1 MAFDAF
7 FLTAV
12 MGEIQART
20 ADARVDKIHQPSRDT
35 VLIQLK
41 CREGREKLLF
51 ALNPTAPR
59 LHLTTAS
66 PENPAEPPMFCM
78 LLRKHLLGARL
89 ISMSQPHMERCA
101 YFYFDC
107 IDEMGDHVT
116 KCLAAELMG
125 RTCNLYLLS
134 PEGRIIDCLRRIGL
148 DESAKRAALP
158 GLMYQKPEPITKLNP
173 KCCHSEQGE
182 AASRNLRTNSTFAGN
197 EMPRS
202 FDSLAL
208 AQDDSTG
215 GCLDYVNLLTKPGA
229 DILADRLMDELGGLS
244 PLVCREAALF
254 AAGSTDARID
264 PQTVDTVADKL
275 ALFFHE
281 HLNHPKPYY
290 YALPDGTPKQFAF
303 CPIRQY
309 GGYQEAESFGALLDM
324 YYTVRDRKDAMRQKS
339 QAVRKTVQNLCT
351 RLTKK
356 LAIQE
361 KELEATYDRERLRQL
376 GDILTANIHRIVKG
390 QTTVECEDFYDEN
403 MALIQIPI
411 SPILSP
417 QQNAAK
423 FYKDYARMKNAEKE
437 LTRQIELGENEL
449 EYLKSVLDELNR
461 AGTDAELEE
470 IKQELQSGGYLRAE
484 SGKKRVKQSK
494 LAPMRFEST
503 DGYPIYVGRNN
514 RQNDELTFKLA
525 RKDDIWCHASKVHG
539 SHVIISCG
547 GTTPPDDTITQA
559 AQLAAYYSETSGG
572 QNIPV
577 DVTPVRQVKKIPNGK
592 PGMVIYHT
600 YKTVIANPYA
610 DIVVDQLNAE
620 KKE

>member
-7 FLTAV
+7 FLSAV
-12 MGEIQART
+12 LEEVREKCTGARI
-20 ADARVDKIHQPSRDT
+20 DKIHQPSRDT
-35 VLIQLK
+35 LILHLRCK
-41 CREGREKLLF
+41 EGREKLLF
-51 ALNPTAPR
+51 AANPTAPR

-78 LLRKHLLGARL
+78 LLRKHLLGAKL
-89 ISMSQPHMERCA
+89 SSVTQPPMERA
-101 YFYFDC
+101 ATFTFDC
-107 IDEMGDHVT
+107 TDEMGFPVQ
-116 KCLAAELMG
+116 KRLVAELMG

-158 GLMYQKPEPITKLNP
+158 GLNYQDPDPITKLDP
-173 KCCHSEQGE
+173 
-182 AASRNLRTNSTFAGN
+182 TNFENFPG
-197 EMPRS
+197 
-202 FDSLAL
+202 
-208 AQDDSTG
+208 
-215 GCLDYVNLLTKPGA
+215 LLLKPGA
-229 DILADRLMDELGGLS
+229 DVIADRLMDTFGGLS

-264 PQTVDTVADKL
+264 ERYADETEEKL
-275 ALFFHE
+275 QLYFRE
-281 HLNHPKPYY
+281 HLTHPAPYF
-290 YALPDGTPKQFAF
+290 YAQADGTPKQFAF

-309 GGYQEAESFGALLDM
+309 GGCQQAESFTALLDM

-351 RLTKK
+351 RIQRK
-356 LAIQE
+356 LSIQE
-361 KELEATYDRERLRQL
+361 KELEATFDRERLRQL
-376 GDILTANIHRIVKG
+376 GDILTANIHRIKKG
-390 QTTVECEDFYDEN
+390 QTTVACEDFYDEN
-403 MALIQIPI
+403 MASIEIPI

-437 LTRQIELGENEL
+437 LTKQISIGEEELT
-449 EYLKSVLDELNR
+449 YLQSVLEELNR
-461 AGTDAELEE
+461 AQTDAELEE
-470 IKQELQSGGYLRAE
+470 IKRELQEGGYLRFDA
-484 SGKKRVKQSK
+484 GKKKMKAAKVP
-494 LAPMRFEST
+494 PMRFEST

-559 AQLAAYYSETSGG
+559 AQLAAYYSETTGG

-577 DVTPVRQVKKIPNGK
+577 DVTPVKQVKKVPSGK

-600 YKTVIANPYA
+600 YRTVIANPYA
-610 DIVVDQLNAE
+610 DIVMDALNAE
-620 KKE
+620 KKSEE

>member
-7 FLTAV
+7 FLSAV
-12 MGEIQART
+12 LEEVKERCIGARI
-20 ADARVDKIHQPSRDT
+20 DKIHQPSRDT
-35 VLIQLK
+35 LILQMHS
-41 CREGREKLLF
+41 RDYRSKLLF
-51 ALNPTAPR
+51 AANPTAPR
-59 LHLTTAS
+59 LHLTNAS
-66 PENPAEPPMFCM
+66 PENPPEPPMFCM
-78 LLRKHLLGARL
+78 LLRKHLMGAKL
-89 ISMSQPHMERCA
+89 SEVTQIPMERCA
-101 YFYFDC
+101 TFTFDC
-107 IDEMGDHVT
+107 TDEMGFPVQ
-116 KCLAAELMG
+116 KRLVAELMG

-158 GLMYQKPEPITKLNP
+158 GLNYQEPEAITKGNP
-173 KCCHSEQGE
+173 RVAE
-182 AASRNLRTNSTFAGN
+182 N
-197 EMPRS
+197 
-202 FDSLAL
+202 
-208 AQDDSTG
+208 
-215 GCLDYVNLLTKPGA
+215 YVNFFEGPGA
-229 DILADRLMDELGGLS
+229 DLISDRLMDSFGGLS

-254 AAGSTDARID
+254 AAGSTDARPD
-264 PQTVDTVADKL
+264 PRDEDDIAGKL
-275 ALFFHE
+275 QLFFQE

-309 GGYQEAESFGALLDM
+309 GSCQEAESFGQLLDM

-351 RLTKK
+351 RLTRK

-376 GDILTANIHRIVKG
+376 GDIVTANIHKIVKG
-390 QTTVECEDFYDEN
+390 QTLIQCEDFYDED
-403 MALIQIPI
+403 MKVIDIPI

-423 FYKDYARMKNAEKE
+423 FYKDYTRMKNAEKE
-437 LTRQIELGENEL
+437 LTKQIELGENEL
-449 EYLKSVLDELNR
+449 YYLKSVLEELNR
-461 AGTDAELEE
+461 AQTDAELEE
-470 IKQELQSGGYLRAE
+470 IKRELQDGGYLRADA
-484 SGKKRVKQSK
+484 GKKKMKQGK
-494 LAPMRFEST
+494 VPPMRFEST

-514 RQNDELTFKLA
+514 RQNEELTFRLA

-577 DVTPVRQVKKIPNGK
+577 DVTPVKQVKKIPNGK

-610 DIVVDQLNAE
+610 DIVVDALNAE
-620 KKE
+620 KKPE

>member
-7 FLTAV
+7 FLSAV
-12 MGEIQART
+12 LDEVRSRCIG
-20 ADARVDKIHQPSRDT
+20 ARVEKIHQPSRDT
-35 VLIQLK
+35 LILHLR

-51 ALNPTAPR
+51 AANPTAPR
-59 LHLTTAS
+59 LHLTSAS

-78 LLRKHLLGARL
+78 LLRKHLLGAKL
-89 ISMSQPHMERCA
+89 VDITQPPMERA
-101 YFYFDC
+101 ATFAFDC
-107 IDEMGDHVT
+107 TDEMGYPVQ
-116 KCLAAELMG
+116 KRLVAELMG

-134 PEGRIIDCLRRIGL
+134 PEGRILDCLRRIGL

-158 GLMYQKPEPITKLNP
+158 GLMYQEPEKITKHDPRFPNA
-173 KCCHSEQGE
+173 GE
-182 AASRNLRTNSTFAGN
+182 WS
-197 EMPRS
+197 
-202 FDSLAL
+202 
-208 AQDDSTG
+208 
-215 GCLDYVNLLTKPGA
+215 YVNLLTQSGP
-229 DILADRLMDELGGLS
+229 DVLADRLMEMFGGLS

-254 AAGSTDARID
+254 AAGSTDARMEGQNMED
-264 PQTVDTVADKL
+264 LADKL
-275 ALFFHE
+275 GLFFRE
-281 HLNHPKPYY
+281 HLNHPAPYY

-309 GGYQEAESFGALLDM
+309 GPCQEAESFGALLDM
-324 YYTVRDRKDAMRQKS
+324 YYTVRDRKDAMRQKG

-351 RLTKK
+351 RLTRK

-376 GDILTANIHRIVKG
+376 GDILTANLHRIVKG
-390 QTTVECEDFYDEN
+390 QTVVQCQDFYDED
-403 MALIQIPI
+403 MKTIDIPL

-437 LTRQIELGENEL
+437 LTKQIELGENEL
-449 EYLKSVLDELNR
+449 SYLKSVLEELNR
-461 AGTDAELEE
+461 AQTEAELEE
-470 IKQELQSGGYLRAE
+470 IRRELQDGGYLRAE
-484 SGKKRVKQSK
+484 PGKKRIKQAK

-547 GTTPPDDTITQA
+547 GTKPPDNTVTQA
-559 AQLAAYYSETSGG
+559 AQLAAYYAETGGG

-577 DVTPVRQVKKIPNGK
+577 DVTAVKQVKKIPNGK

-600 YKTVIANPYA
+600 YKTVIANPYP
-610 DIVVDQLNAE
+610 DIVVDELNAE
-620 KKE
+620 KKEE

>member
-7 FLTAV
+7 FLSAV
-12 MGEIQART
+12 LEEVRSKCIGARI
-20 ADARVDKIHQPSRDT
+20 DKIHQPSRDT
-35 VLIQLK
+35 LILQMHS
-41 CREGREKLLF
+41 REHRSKLLF
-51 ALNPTAPR
+51 AANPTAPR

-78 LLRKHLLGARL
+78 LLRKHLMGAKL
-89 ISMSQPHMERCA
+89 SDISQPPMERA
-101 YFYFDC
+101 ATFTFDC
-107 IDEMGDHVT
+107 TDEMGFPVQ
-116 KCLAAELMG
+116 KKLVAELMG

-158 GLMYQKPEPITKLNP
+158 GLNYQEPEAVIK
-173 KCCHSEQGE
+173 QDI
-182 AASRNLRTNSTFAGN
+182 GN
-197 EMPRS
+197 CD
-202 FDSLAL
+202 FDGFM
-208 AQDDSTG
+208 T
-215 GCLDYVNLLTKPGA
+215 CLTSPGA
-229 DILADRLMDELGGLS
+229 DVLADRLMDCFGGLS
-244 PLVCREAALF
+244 PLVCREAALY
-254 AAGSTDARID
+254 AAGDTDARID
-264 PQTVDTVADKL
+264 VLCVEAVAEKL
-275 ALFFHE
+275 SLFFTE

-309 GGYQEAESFGALLDM
+309 GDCREAESFGALLDM
-324 YYTVRDRKDAMRQKS
+324 YYTVRDRKDSMRQKS

-351 RLTKK
+351 RLTRK

-376 GDILTANIHRIVKG
+376 GDIVTANIHRIVKG
-390 QTTVECEDFYDEN
+390 QTKVQCEDFYDEN
-403 MALIQIPI
+403 MALIDIPI

-437 LTRQIELGENEL
+437 LTKQIELGENEL
-449 EYLKSVLDELNR
+449 HYLKSVLEELNR
-461 AGTDAELEE
+461 AQTDAELEE
-470 IKQELQSGGYLRAE
+470 IKRELQEVGYLRAE
-484 SGKKRVKQSK
+484 SGKKKAKTAK
-494 LAPMRFEST
+494 LQPMRFEST

-559 AQLAAYYSETSGG
+559 AQLAAYYSETTGG

-577 DVTPVRQVKKIPNGK
+577 DVTSVKQVKKIPNGK

-610 DIVVDQLNAE
+610 NIVVDPLNAE
-620 KKE
+620 KKNRE

>member
-7 FLTAV
+7 FLSAV
-12 MGEIQART
+12 LEEVRQRCIGARI
-20 ADARVDKIHQPSRDT
+20 DKIHQPSRDT
-35 VLIQLK
+35 LILHLR

-51 ALNPTAPR
+51 AANPTAPR

-78 LLRKHLLGARL
+78 LLRKHLMGAKL
-89 ISMSQPHMERCA
+89 ADISQPPMERA
-101 YFYFDC
+101 ATFTFDC
-107 IDEMGDHVT
+107 TDEMGFPVQ
-116 KCLAAELMG
+116 KKLVAELMG

-158 GLMYQKPEPITKLNP
+158 GLMYQEPEVITKLNP
-173 KCCHSEQGE
+173 TYPE
-182 AASRNLRTNSTFAGN
+182 NYV
-197 EMPRS
+197 S
-202 FDSLAL
+202 FFSA
-208 AQDDSTG
+208 
-215 GCLDYVNLLTKPGA
+215 PGA
-229 DILADRLMDELGGLS
+229 DVIADRLMDTFGGLS

-264 PQTVDTVADKL
+264 PRDEDTVAEKL
-275 ALFFHE
+275 QLFFSE

-309 GGYQEAESFGALLDM
+309 GDHKEAESFAALLDM

-351 RLTKK
+351 RLTRKT
-356 LAIQE
+356 AIQE

-376 GDILTANIHRIVKG
+376 GDILTANIHRIKKG
-390 QTTVECEDFYDEN
+390 QTLILCEDFYDED
-403 MALIQIPI
+403 MKTIEIPI

-437 LTRQIELGENEL
+437 LTKQIELGETEL
-449 EYLKSVLDELNR
+449 HYLKSVLEELNR
-461 AGTDAELEE
+461 AQSDAELEA
-470 IKQELQSGGYLRAE
+470 IRAELQEGGYLRADA
-484 SGKKRVKQSK
+484 GRKKAKQGK

-514 RQNDELTFKLA
+514 KQNEELTFRLA

-577 DVTPVRQVKKIPNGK
+577 DVTPVKQVKKIPNGK

-600 YKTVIANPYA
+600 YRTVIANPYA
-610 DIVVDQLNAE
+610 DIVVDELNAE
-620 KKE
+620 KKVDTQ

>member
-7 FLTAV
+7 FLSAV
-12 MGEIQART
+12 LEEVRTKCIGARI
-20 ADARVDKIHQPSRDT
+20 DKIHQPSRDT
-35 VLIQLK
+35 LIIQMHS
-41 CREGREKLLF
+41 RDHRTKLLF
-51 ALNPTAPR
+51 AANPTAPR

-78 LLRKHLLGARL
+78 LLRKHLMGAKL
-89 ISMSQPHMERCA
+89 SEVTQPPMERMA
-101 YFYFDC
+101 TFTFDC
-107 IDEMGDHVT
+107 TDEMGFPVQ
-116 KCLAAELMG
+116 KKLVAELMG

-158 GLMYQKPEPITKLNP
+158 GLNYQEPEAVAKQDI
-173 KCCHSEQGE
+173 
-182 AASRNLRTNSTFAGN
+182 ASCD
-197 EMPRS
+197 
-202 FDSLAL
+202 FDGFM
-208 AQDDSTG
+208 T
-215 GCLDYVNLLTKPGA
+215 CLTAPGA
-229 DILADRLMDELGGLS
+229 DVLADRLMDCFGGLS
-244 PLVCREAALF
+244 PLVCREAALY
-254 AAGSTDARID
+254 AAGDTDARID
-264 PQTVDTVADKL
+264 ALHVDAVAEKL

-281 HLNHPKPYY
+281 HLNHPRPYY

-309 GGYQEAESFGALLDM
+309 GSCAEAESFGALLDM
-324 YYTVRDRKDAMRQKS
+324 YYTVRDRKDSMRQKS

-351 RLTKK
+351 RLTRK

-390 QTTVECEDFYDEN
+390 QTRVECEDFYDEN
-403 MALIQIPI
+403 MALIEIPI

-437 LTRQIELGENEL
+437 LTRQIELGETEL
-449 EYLKSVLDELNR
+449 HYLKSVLEELNR
-461 AGTDAELEE
+461 AQTDAELEE
-470 IKQELQSGGYLRAE
+470 IKQELQAGNYLRAE
-484 SGKKRVKQSK
+484 SGRKKVKAAK
-494 LAPMRFEST
+494 LQPMRFEST

-559 AQLAAYYSETSGG
+559 AQLAAYYSETTGG

-577 DVTPVRQVKKIPNGK
+577 DVTPVKQVKKIPNGK

-610 DIVVDQLNAE
+610 NIVVDPLNAE
-620 KKE
+620 KKEG